1 MESITS
7 KIVAL
12 VEPRLMKNKD
22 ASFKKLN
29 ANDDDD
35 RGPDPDRDRASQ
47 ASKNPGFG
55 QLLKIVIF
63 FCFSTSTKRIWRTVI
78 LQI

>member
-35 RGPDPDRDRASQ
+35 DRGPDPDHDRNQMASK
-47 ASKNPGFG
+47 ASKNPGFA
-55 QLLKIVIF
+55 QLLKM
-63 FCFSTSTKRIWRTVI
+63 K
-78 LQI
+78 